1 MNLLL
6 WILLVGVG
14 ATLVM
19 DAWALLLR
27 HIFGIPSL
35 GYALVGRWVG
45 HMPHGRF
52 THEHIGKAEPV
63 VGEAP
68 LGSGRRRSSARL
80 ELALCDGYHLC
91 GAAPTPRRSGL
102 DGRSDPRP
110 RARCRARHRRRA
122 IPCHATR
129 LRLRN
134 RGVQNAGGERCAPQ
148 EPRDASRLRPRPLF
162 CGPCDV
168 ESG

>member
-68 LGSGRRRSSARL
+68 LGWSLHYATGIIFA
-80 ELALCDGYHLC
+80 ALLPLLGGPDWM
-91 GAAPTPRRSGL
+91 AAPTPGL
-102 DGRSDPRP
+102 ALAVGLGTVAAPFLVMQPAFGFGIAASKMPGANV
-110 RARCRARHRRRA
+110 ARLKSLVTHLVFGLGLYFAALAMSNLAR
-122 IPCHATR
+122 
-129 LRLRN
+129 
-134 RGVQNAGGERCAPQ
+134 
-148 EPRDASRLRPRPLF
+148 
-162 CGPCDV
+162 
-168 ESG
+168 